1 MEQAFKNK
9 KFVNSKNTSLFI
21 SQTSLV
27 RRVKPFDQ
35 KGFSLIELLIV
46 FALVAILTTIAVP
59 QITVLANKSRL
70 NGATRLLW
78 GDLQNAKMTA
88 IKTNQSITVTFNS
101 TTNYSFPLPQL
112 NPPGPTKSLP
122 GN

>member
-27 RRVKPFDQ
+27 RQVKPLDQ

-46 FALVAILTTIAVP
+46 FALVAILATIAVP
-59 QITVLANKSRL
+59 QTH
-70 NGATRLLW
+70 GF
-78 GDLQNAKMTA
+78 G
-88 IKTNQSITVTFNS
+88 
-101 TTNYSFPLPQL
+101 
-112 NPPGPTKSLP
+112 
-122 GN
+122 